1 MLWEALSGHQSE
13 PRHFKSDFMW
23 LARDHHSAWS
33 IITEPHSRLDQDSSM
48 AHLLSLCLMI
58 QSDSD
63 FSREASYGRQ
73 AAQWM
78 MIDLSILGLC
88 CLRYVERESWPILI
102 FPIHLRIF
110 AYLLVHLMA
119 YFAIYF
125 DFRKFVKTYRRQLH
139 PTGSFTVPV
148 SSKLCHYRLASL
160 FQADSRSWSVMFCS
174 HFGVWYFQVTF
185 TWSLENYCHTES
197 YSRLGLP

>member
-1 MLWEALSGHQSE
+1 MSTDQGLEPLPVAAFIFLVDALRGLVRASE

-73 AAQWM
+73 AAQ
-78 MIDLSILGLC
+78 
-88 CLRYVERESWPILI
+88 
-102 FPIHLRIF
+102 
-110 AYLLVHLMA
+110 
-119 YFAIYF
+119 
-125 DFRKFVKTYRRQLH
+125 
-139 PTGSFTVPV
+139 
-148 SSKLCHYRLASL
+148 
-160 FQADSRSWSVMFCS
+160 
-174 HFGVWYFQVTF
+174 
-185 TWSLENYCHTES
+185 
-197 YSRLGLP
+197 